1 MSARDTP
8 TTYSA
13 EEAARIK
20 DMAGQPDASLVCPL
34 FNTPL
39 IRLTPTDARGAVM
52 QEVSC
57 PGCHRCIILRAP
69 GAERGYP
76 PTPTPRE

>member
-1 MSARDTP
+1 MSTRDTP

-13 EEAARIK
+13 EEAAWIK
-20 DMAGQPDASLVCPL
+20 EMAGRPDASLVCPRC
-34 FNTPL
+34 NTPL
-39 IRLTPTDARGAVM
+39 TRLPPIDMRGTVM

-57 PGCHRCIILRAP
+57 PECSRCVILRAP
-69 GAERGYP
+69 EAERGHP

>member
-1 MSARDTP
+1 MSTRDTP

-20 DMAGQPDASLVCPL
+20 EMAGRPDASLVCPRC
-34 FNTPL
+34 NTPL
-39 IRLTPTDARGAVM
+39 TWVTPAEIWGAVM

-57 PGCHRCIILRAP
+57 PECHRCIILRAP
-69 GAERGYP
+69 EAERGPP

>member
-1 MSARDTP
+1 MSTRDTP

-20 DMAGQPDASLVCPL
+20 EMAGRPDASLVCPRCD
-34 FNTPL
+34 TPL

-52 QEVSC
+52 QELSC
-57 PGCHRCIILRAP
+57 PECHRCIILRAP
-69 GAERGYP
+69 EAEPGHP

>member
-1 MSARDTP
+1 MSTRDTP

-13 EEAARIK
+13 EEAAQIK
-20 DMAGQPDASLVCPL
+20 EMAGRPDALLVCPRC
-34 FNTPL
+34 NTSL
-39 IRLTPTDARGAVM
+39 TRLTPTDMGGAVM

-57 PGCHRCIILRAP
+57 PKCHRCIILRAAE
-69 GAERGYP
+69 AERGHP

>member
-1 MSARDTP
+1 MSTRDTP
-8 TTYSA
+8 TTYSV

-20 DMAGQPDASLVCPL
+20 EMVGRPDVSLICPRC
-34 FNTPL
+34 NTPL
-39 IRLTPTDARGAVM
+39 IRLTPTDTRGAAM

-57 PGCHRCIILRAP
+57 PKCHRCIILRAP
-69 GAERGYP
+69 GAERGHP

>member
-1 MSARDTP
+1 MSTRDTP

-13 EEAARIK
+13 EEAAQIK
-20 DMAGQPDASLVCPL
+20 EMAGRPDALLVCPRC
-34 FNTPL
+34 NTSL
-39 IRLTPTDARGAVM
+39 TRLTPTDMGGAVM

-57 PGCHRCIILRAP
+57 PKCHRCIILRAP

>member
-1 MSARDTP
+1 MSTRDTP

-20 DMAGQPDASLVCPL
+20 EMAGRPDASLVCPRCG
-34 FNTPL
+34 TPL
-39 IRLTPTDARGAVM
+39 IRLTPTDARGPVM

-57 PGCHRCIILRAP
+57 PKCHRCIILRAP
-69 GAERGYP
+69 EAERGHP

>member
-1 MSARDTP
+1 MSTRDTP

-13 EEAARIK
+13 EEATLIK
-20 DMAGQPDASLVCPL
+20 EMAGRPGASLVCPRC
-34 FNTPL
+34 NTPL
-39 IRLTPTDARGAVM
+39 IRVTPADMRGAVM

-57 PGCHRCIILRAP
+57 PECHRCIMLRAP
-69 GAERGYP
+69 GAERGRP